1 MSSIA
6 YVTDKHM
13 IEFHRVMGNNQLI
26 FWRLSSAIRFSDFH
40 NGDLLFFLAKGTE
53 RSKTNREKG
62 IIGYGRFTQG
72 EVLTPRLAWRRYK
85 TMNGYS
91 SEEEFYDVLIKNS
104 KNKQLPEQISCL
116 HLTNVVFFQAPIY
129 LSEIGMEISNN
140 VESYVYLDRA
150 EDATLHILEKAKEV
164 GIDAW
169 SLTLSN
175 ISEEE
180 IFERTQQIEIVGR
193 ICEFLKDKENSK
205 EKLINKF
212 MIKAISQ
219 LESEYTDIDFIKGSI
234 TEAYQITEDTIS
246 IFVPLIYTNKTKIEV
261 IQNVIGK
268 LHSYKSLLGLDSY
281 IEMNI
286 ELYVLADDDLEDGLV
301 AWIENSGINCIKI
314 NK

>member
-13 IEFHRVMGNNQLI
+13 IEFHRVMGNNQLV

-91 SEEEFYDVLIKNS
+91 SEEEFFDVLIKNS
-104 KNKQLPEQISCL
+104 KNKQLPDQISCL

-140 VESYVYLDRA
+140 VESYVYLDRE

-169 SLTLSN
+169 SLTLSD

-180 IFERTQQIEIVGR
+180 VFERTQQIEIVGR
-193 ICEFLKDKENSK
+193 ICEFLKDKENNK
-205 EKLINKF
+205 EKVINKF
-212 MIKAISQ
+212 MLRAISK
-219 LESEYTDIDFIKGSI
+219 LEEEFTDIDFIKGSNI
-234 TEAYQITEDTIS
+234 EAYQITEDTIS
-246 IFVPLIYTNKTKIEV
+246 IFAPMVYTSKTKIDV
-261 IQNVIGK
+261 IQYVIGK
-268 LHSYKSLLGLDSY
+268 LHSYKSLLGMDPY
-281 IEMNI
+281 IEMNV
-286 ELYVLADDDLEDGLV
+286 ELYALVEDELEDGLV
-301 AWIENSGINCIKI
+301 SWIENSGINCIKI
-314 NK
+314 N